1 MNDSINRNAPISHR
15 ARKAQRCVHEFTIH
29 NGFSLI
35 ELMIVLVI
43 VAILASVGSTYYG
56 NYVISANR
64 TEARSALT
72 ITAGRLEKCKALYG
86 SYNNANCSV
95 TLPFN
100 TELCHELYQWIQEVG
115 DCKQFGW
122 IDQYSSIAR
131 SNMHINKLEEKSIVD
146 IGAGAGYFAFEYAQL
161 ADKVIATE
169 LNDQLIQYRR

>member
-43 VAILASVGSTYYG
+43 VAILASIGSAYYG

-100 TELCHELYQWIQEVG
+100 TETSLYTV
-115 DCKQFGW
+115 
-122 IDQYSSIAR
+122 
-131 SNMHINKLEEKSIVD
+131 
-146 IGAGAGYFAFEYAQL
+146 AGATLTNTTFTLQATPVAGKAQAKDSECTQL
-161 ADKVIATE
+161 TISHTSATSATGS
-169 LNDQLIQYRR
+169 NPDACW

>member
-1 MNDSINRNAPISHR
+1 MRNLNRIASNPSRFGSKKPSH
-15 ARKAQRCVHEFTIH
+15 ARSAEQG
-29 NGFSLI
+29 GFSLI
-35 ELMIVLVI
+35 ELMIALVI

-100 TELCHELYQWIQEVG
+100 TETSLYTV
-115 DCKQFGW
+115 
-122 IDQYSSIAR
+122 
-131 SNMHINKLEEKSIVD
+131 
-146 IGAGAGYFAFEYAQL
+146 AGATLTNTTFTLQATPVAGKAQAKDSECTQL
-161 ADKVIATE
+161 TISHTSATSP
-169 LNDQLIQYRR
+169 DACW